1 MLGGQDHGIALFEH
15 QLRIIASHVDFST
28 AELRLEIEEL
38 DQSVFVEKGNV
49 PWEKIAYPGDARNDL
64 KLLLPGMLLGASA
77 LQSSNLKQDNVI
89 NTVRKLGIFAGRKLR
104 RKPKETHFFSN

>member
-1 MLGGQDHGIALFEH
+1 MSQDTSSDPALISPQRVNTSPSRRPANLAVRKLGGQDHGIALFER
-15 QLRIIASHVDFST
+15 QVRTIASHVDFST

-49 PWEKIAYPGDARNDL
+49 PWERIAYPGDARNDL

-77 LQSSNLKQDNVI
+77 LQSSNL
-89 NTVRKLGIFAGRKLR
+89 
-104 RKPKETHFFSN
+104 